1 MIRQIGS
8 WVKVKQKIEFEAVV
22 HFLSYLGAVGFV
34 VLSYLL
40 LDSHAVPGRCLSG
53 ATFCGL
59 MWGVESIAMA
69 LAVGWL
75 VAVSVVVTR

>member
-1 MIRQIGS
+1 MNRDFGS
-8 WVKVKQKIEFEAVV
+8 WVKVKLKSEFEDVV

-34 VLSYLL
+34 VLSFLL

-53 ATFCGL
+53 ATFCGIL
-59 MWGVESIAMA
+59 WGVESIAMA